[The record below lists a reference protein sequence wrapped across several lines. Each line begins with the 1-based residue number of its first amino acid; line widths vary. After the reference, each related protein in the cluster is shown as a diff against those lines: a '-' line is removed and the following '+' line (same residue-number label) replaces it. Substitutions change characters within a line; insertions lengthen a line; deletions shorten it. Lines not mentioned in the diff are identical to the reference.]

1 MTMKTDRYKVSQ
13 ELMDEIDGWNNTVD
27 RAIWGYD
34 LDKKLP
40 IEVQRWWMD
49 EPGTTTERNNRL
61 IAVIRY
67 VNGEDVF
74 EVEKPKKWIV
84 RSKKR
89 TWDDDYKVVVLY
101 SENDGII
108 FTNLKR
114 APTVKIVSGF
124 GNAFKFDT
132 KEEAEQFVNPLM
144 EVVEAEDD

>member
-1 MTMKTDRYKVSQ
+1 MTMKTDKYKVSQ
-13 ELMDEIDGWNNTVD
+13 DLMNEIDSWNNTVD

-84 RSKKR
+84 RSKHQLNRQFLELIDWRGDEPKLPMYAYEISLTR
-89 TWDDDYKVVVLY
+89 IEDD
-101 SENDGII
+101 
-108 FTNLKR
+108 
-114 APTVKIVSGF
+114 
-124 GNAFKFDT
+124 AFKFNS
-132 KEEAEQFVNPLM
+132 KEEAEQYSNPLM
-144 EVVEAEDD
+144 EVVEVDE